1 MAIAIRTMHHKG
13 DSRQI
18 QVVFYILGMSWTFKI
33 ELKPLVEEFNTKFIY
48 NNDDK
53 ILLIALNDATWDW
66 GPFLS

>member
-1 MAIAIRTMHHKG
+1 
-13 DSRQI
+13 
-18 QVVFYILGMSWTFKI
+18 
-33 ELKPLVEEFNTKFIY
+33 VEEFNTKFIY